1 MAEIQPTTTTTP
13 NPSSEIKEAVG
24 KNTKWN
30 GKLLE
35 PPLKG
40 RERSRIS
47 VEESLAKI
55 REFYGLSPS
64 SCCRPVFVLP
74 LFNVL
79 LVAAYVN
86 DHAHD

>member
-40 RERSRIS
+40 RERSPLSTCHSFERFVRIHALTYPLLNFRS
-47 VEESLAKI
+47 FLG
-55 REFYGLSPS
+55 RERLY
-64 SCCRPVFVLP
+64 
-74 LFNVL
+74 
-79 LVAAYVN
+79 Y
-86 DHAHD
+86 H